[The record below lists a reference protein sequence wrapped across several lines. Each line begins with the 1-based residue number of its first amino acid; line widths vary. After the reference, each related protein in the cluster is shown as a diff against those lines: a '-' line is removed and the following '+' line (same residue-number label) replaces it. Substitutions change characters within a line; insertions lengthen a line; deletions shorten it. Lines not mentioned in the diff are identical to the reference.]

1 MTIFKKVPKQIV
13 LLIALLFF
21 IFGAFF
27 LTNTIFGNY
36 FLLIFLS
43 VILLSEFSII
53 EKKNKVFKTVV
64 VVASL
69 FNLILPLSIGTEY
82 IYPIYIFIIIVF
94 FYTVGH
100 LLFQITTE
108 RKVNAKLIIDS
119 ISGYLLLGVVITL
132 LNELA
137 FMFDKMPFGSPRT
150 NIGDA
155 VYYSFVTLTTI
166 GFGDISPASSFAK
179 AVSVFGGI
187 VGQLYLTIVI
197 AFIVGKFHAKSK

>member
-1 MTIFKKVPKQIV
+1 MIVLRKIPKQTV
-13 LLIALLFF
+13 LLVALIFF

-27 LTNTIFGNY
+27 LTNTMLGTY
-36 FLLIFLS
+36 FLMISLS

-53 EKKNKVFKTVV
+53 EKKNKIFKTVV
-64 VVASL
+64 VGASL
-69 FNLILPLSIGTEY
+69 LNLILPWSIGTEY

-94 FYTVGH
+94 FYTVG
-100 LLFQITTE
+100 LLLLQITGE

-119 ISGYLLLGVVITL
+119 ISGYLLLGVVLTL

-137 FMFDKMPFGSPRT
+137 FIFDKMPFGGPRT
-150 NIGDA
+150 DIGDV

-166 GFGDISPASSFAK
+166 GFGDISPVSSFAK
-179 AVSVFGGI
+179 AISVFGGI

-197 AFIVGKFHAKSK
+197 AFIVGKFHAQSK